1 VKLIEAGLFDA
12 KALATGIFPLE
23 RTQEAYEAAAYRTT
37 VGAVVVF
44 A

>member
-12 KALATGIFPLE
+12 KSLATGVYPLDQA
-23 RTQEAYEAAAYRTT
+23 REAFEAAAYRTT
-37 VGAVVVF
+37 LAAIVVP